1 MQRPRPSTLLS
12 IYFGANPVASLS
24 PNASRQPGRASRKA
38 KPGHRLFLGI
48 LAALSLITL
57 GLAAWQWQE
66 GRQRLAQHSRLAPP
80 EETTPAPD
88 FTLTAADG
96 TPVSLSDLRGKVV
109 LLNFWA
115 TWCPPCTA
123 EMPDLNALYRRYGSE
138 KDFAVVGVNLE
149 EQPEEV
155 ADFARQKNIEFPL
168 VMDRSGR
175 VTRQDYRIRT
185 LPESVIIDREGI
197 IRDRWSG
204 TIISEAMLARLEKV
218 W

>member
-1 MQRPRPSTLLS
+1 
-12 IYFGANPVASLS
+12 VASAG
-24 PNASRQPGRASRKA
+24 PNGSRQPSQAARKA
-38 KPGHRLFLGI
+38 KPGNRLFLGI

-66 GRQRLAQHSRLAPP
+66 GRQRLAQQSSIAPP

-96 TPVSLSDLRGKVV
+96 TLVSLSDLRGKVV

-115 TWCPPCTA
+115 TWCPPCAA

-138 KDFAVVGVNLE
+138 KDFVIVGVNLE
-149 EQPEEV
+149 EGPQEV
-155 ADFARQKNIEFPL
+155 AEFARQKNIGFPL
-168 VMDRSGR
+168 VLDRSGR
-175 VTRQDYRIRT
+175 VTRRDYRIRT
-185 LPESVIIDREGI
+185 LPVSVIIDREGI

-204 TIISEAMLARLEKV
+204 TIIVEAMLARLEKV